1 MSANELNNWIAVYAA
16 TSVCCVFAVVLS
28 VTTVVIE
35 LYRERAWRA
44 VTNVKSA
51 LWFGPQLWWRWQ
63 KRYLFSTPVTLVT
76 VAWFALTLDW
86 TH

>member
-16 TSVCCVFAVVLS
+16 TSVCCAVAVILS
-28 VTTVVIE
+28 LTTVAIE
-35 LYRERAWRA
+35 LYHERAWRT
-44 VTNVKSA
+44 VIDLKSA
-51 LWFGPQLWWRWQ
+51 SWFAPKLWWRWQ
-63 KRYLFSTPVTLVT
+63 KRYLFSTPVTLII